1 MHFQVIGMRG
11 DATFERMVGHFTSMG
26 GDCVLLDP
34 DMVVGR
40 DHLLSAAEHAERAFR
55 EGTNRSKTVLTEIIL
70 YAAWERQIGR
80 AMAKMRPK
88 EGRTDYVALLVDIDD
103 PRLDDI
109 GMVRDDSL
117 IDATEEK
124 AARLGLITGGSL
136 GYEDQAVENV
146 AMVELLKA

>member
-1 MHFQVIGMRG
+1 MNLQVIGMHG
-11 DATFERMVGHFTSMG
+11 NATFEQMVGHFTSMG
-26 GDCVLLDP
+26 GDCVLVDP

-70 YAAWERQIGR
+70 YSAWERQIGK
-80 AMAKMRPK
+80 AMAKMKPK
-88 EGRTDYVALLVDIDD
+88 EGRNDYVALLIDIDD
-103 PRLDDI
+103 PRLEEI

-117 IDATEEK
+117 FESTPEK
-124 AARLGLITGGSL
+124 AERLGLITGSL
-136 GYEDQAVENV
+136 SFEDQAVENV